1 MIDYEAEILKLKD
14 DNAVAKL
21 KAEAAS
27 RGEPASTSAQP
38 SSAKLDNNNKQ
49 AAALE
54 ARLQKRDQELVRMKE
69 KEMKNAE
76 ERRELTTQLQEVENK
91 LANERRKAQEA
102 EKEKEAALKS
112 LGHQRQRAEEERFKG
127 QRYKEDHDQLLAER
141 QGTGAGG
148 GLSYS
153 E

>member
-14 DNAVAKL
+14 NNAVAKL

-27 RGEPASTSAQP
+27 RSEPATTSALP
-38 SSAKLDNNNKQ
+38 SSAKPDKQ

-54 ARLQKRDQELVRMKE
+54 ARLQKRDQDLVRMKE
-69 KEMKNAE
+69 KEMKNAD
-76 ERRELTTQLQEVENK
+76 ERRELTAQLQEVENK
-91 LANERRKAQEA
+91 LAIERRKAQEA

-127 QRYKEDHDQLLAER
+127 RRYKEDHDQLLAER

>member
-14 DNAVAKL
+14 NNAVAKL
-21 KAEAAS
+21 KAETAS
-27 RGEPASTSAQP
+27 RNEPATTSALP
-38 SSAKLDNNNKQ
+38 AGAKPDKQ
-49 AAALE
+49 AASLE
-54 ARLQKRDQELVRMKE
+54 TRLQKRDQELVKMKE
-69 KEMKNAE
+69 KEMKNAS

-91 LANERRKAQEA
+91 LVVERQKARKAE
-102 EKEKEAALKS
+102 EEKEAALRS
-112 LGHQRQRAEEERFKG
+112 LGHARQQAEEERFKG
-127 QRYKEDHDQLLAER
+127 QRYKEDHNQLLAER